1 MSIEEYSPSEI
12 EIQSLGIGVINSE
25 YLDLTTRE
33 YLVVGD
39 ISETNEI
46 GLNIGELQTTTMTD
60 IDKKNIKYSM
70 IVNNAGIGLNTS
82 RKKFDENFKDKNIY
96 GIYIEKGDI
105 FCDGTIMAKN
115 IKLMNDDGTPYVF
128 DITNPESIIQNLIES
143 INSNSEL
150 SRFTQGWNST
160 IVNSDSVISKN
171 NIFTESF
178 VNINAGSTDTINN
191 LHPLNIISGS
201 LTDKIEGI
209 QLAIKN
215 TGLTQPYRYLEDD
228 QEISVRE
235 ASSIKIGIMG
245 NSNISPAIIST
256 TKDMPLEF
264 HVSKFNHEINN
275 LYKYN
280 GNTVPIY
287 NNVSNYPSMVITK
300 DGNIAMGK
308 DYVEEIN
315 TNIAPKLHV
324 YDNSLFDSIYM
335 KDKYDNKII
344 KHLDDIYVRKLGLN
358 FDASQILP
366 GKFESGHY
374 EFDNLIIHNTFE
386 TSNLIVRD
394 NV

>member
-1 MSIEEYSPSEI
+1 MMM
-12 EIQSLGIGVINSE
+12 
-25 YLDLTTRE
+25 
-33 YLVVGD
+33 
-39 ISETNEI
+39 
-46 GLNIGELQTTTMTD
+46 ELHM
-60 IDKKNIKYSM
+60 
-70 IVNNAGIGLNTS
+70 
-82 RKKFDENFKDKNIY
+82 
-96 GIYIEKGDI
+96 
-105 FCDGTIMAKN
+105 
-115 IKLMNDDGTPYVF
+115 F

-366 GKFESGHY
+366 KK
-374 EFDNLIIHNTFE
+374 I
-386 TSNLIVRD
+386 
-394 NV
+394 

>member
-82 RKKFDENFKDKNIY
+82 RKKFDENFKDKSIY

-115 IKLMNDDGTPYVF
+115 IKLMNDDGEPYVF
-128 DITNPESIIQNLIES
+128 DITNPETIIQNLIES

-191 LHPLNIISGS
+191 LHPLNIIS
-201 LTDKIEGI
+201 
-209 QLAIKN
+209 
-215 TGLTQPYRYLEDD
+215 
-228 QEISVRE
+228 
-235 ASSIKIGIMG
+235 
-245 NSNISPAIIST
+245 
-256 TKDMPLEF
+256 
-264 HVSKFNHEINN
+264 
-275 LYKYN
+275 
-280 GNTVPIY
+280 
-287 NNVSNYPSMVITK
+287 
-300 DGNIAMGK
+300 
-308 DYVEEIN
+308 
-315 TNIAPKLHV
+315 
-324 YDNSLFDSIYM
+324 
-335 KDKYDNKII
+335 
-344 KHLDDIYVRKLGLN
+344 
-358 FDASQILP
+358 
-366 GKFESGHY
+366 
-374 EFDNLIIHNTFE
+374 
-386 TSNLIVRD
+386 
-394 NV
+394 